1 MYESFAAVTLLVLV
15 LLVMLA
21 RASEA
26 MFDEPESVSDVEGSS
41 DETGD
46 PDARDEDATPPAT
59 GAARV
64 ERHRDTG
71 RSRAERIEHEVLDD
85 ADDANGENPWVGDAE
100 ASDRETS
107 RWGENRAESDARRA
121 EVDAQRLDVSPAAL
135 LLNVAL
141 SQGLFGV
148 VLVGAVWLGN
158 VPLSALGVV
167 PGSSWN
173 LGLPAVAL
181 GIAVGVA
188 LYVADEL
195 AAVAL
200 DAAGVEYAESVRTSL
215 APDSRGG
222 WAVLLGVVLPVIAG
236 FEELLFRA
244 ALIGAFA
251 TGFGV
256 SPWLLAVA
264 STVAFA
270 AGHGAQGPGGVVVTG
285 ALGFALAAAYVLS
298 GSLLVVVVAHYVV
311 NALEFVVHEGV
322 GVEWA

>member
-26 MFDEPESVSDVEGSS
+26 MFDDPEPAPDVEGSS
-41 DETGD
+41 DETGES
-46 PDARDEDATPPAT
+46 DARDEDATPPAT
-59 GAARV
+59 GAARI
-64 ERHRDTG
+64 ERHRNTG
-71 RSRAERIEHEVLDD
+71 RSRAERIEREVLDD
-85 ADDANGENPWVGDAE
+85 EGDANDGNPWVDDAE
-100 ASDRETS
+100 ASDGEAS
-107 RWGENRAESDARRA
+107 PWGENRAESDTQRA
-121 EVDAQRLDVSPAAL
+121 EVDSQRLDVSPAAL

-158 VPLSALGVV
+158 VPLSVLGVV
-167 PGSSWN
+167 PGAAWN
-173 LGLPAVAL
+173 VGLPAVAL
-181 GIAVGVA
+181 GVVVGVA

-215 APDSRGG
+215 APDSAGG
-222 WAVLLGVVLPVIAG
+222 WAILLGVVLPVIAG

-270 AGHGAQGPGGVVVTG
+270 VGHGAQGPGGVVVTG

-298 GSLLVVVVAHYVV
+298 GSLLVVMVAHYVV
-311 NALEFVVHEGV
+311 NALEFVVHEGF